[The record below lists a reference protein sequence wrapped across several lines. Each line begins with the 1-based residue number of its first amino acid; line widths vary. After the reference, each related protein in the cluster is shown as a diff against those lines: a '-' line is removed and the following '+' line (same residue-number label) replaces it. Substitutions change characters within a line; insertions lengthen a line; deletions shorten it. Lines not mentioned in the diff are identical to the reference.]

1 MRISAT
7 GKAEQAAG
15 AARPDAGFTLL
26 ELLIV
31 MAIVATLATM
41 MVLQFRPPGAAGPE
55 GTLRDLAHLIGI
67 AGDEAIFNRRDF
79 ALDFSPEGV
88 SLLVYNA
95 RDEAWGPVTAPATLA
110 AEIPF
115 GRMKPELV
123 IEGRNAMISE
133 SREPSPDAF
142 VLSSGETT
150 PLTLSLSDGR
160 ATAKL
165 SVDPY
170 GKVQLGDPEPR

>member
-1 MRISAT
+1 M
-7 GKAEQAAG
+7 AG
-15 AARPDAGFTLL
+15 AARSDAGFTLL

-79 ALDFSPEGV
+79 ALDFSPAGV
-88 SLLVYNA
+88 RLLVYDP
-95 RDEAWGPVTAPATLA
+95 REEAWAPVTDPPTLTQ
-110 AEIPF
+110 EIRF
-115 GRMKPELV
+115 GQMKPELV
-123 IEGRNAMISE
+123 LEGRNAMLSE

-150 PLTLSLSDGR
+150 PLSLSLGDGR

-170 GKVQLGDPEPR
+170 GKVQLGDPEAR